1 MWKNIVFFHVCWYS
15 QSAADTSLAFGA
27 TRATRATRAIFPF
40 FQEKFYIYAN
50 SFIILYFSGSEISI
64 LYNGNNYFVFKI
76 KTASTAFLVYNDPNI
91 MTLDVMNKL
100 WWRNHSRYLIKFYNF
115 AIKQNRLAETFYK
128 ISLFDDTF

>member
-27 TRATRATRAIFPF
+27 TRAIFPF
-40 FQEKFYIYAN
+40 FQEKFHIYAN
-50 SFIILYFSGSEISI
+50 PFIILYFSGSEISS

-115 AIKQNRLAETFYK
+115 AIKQNHLAETFYK